1 MEAMS
6 EVRLETENGSD
17 ATSEGEG
24 WTDVDGTG
32 DCVKMEPPPPLDVLW
47 TSEFTEKSVVAELV
61 G

>member
-17 ATSEGEG
+17 ATSGEG
-24 WTDVDGTG
+24 WTVD
-32 DCVKMEPPPPLDVLW
+32 DCVKMEPPPPLGELW

>member
-17 ATSEGEG
+17 ATSGAG
-24 WTDVDGTG
+24 WIVDGGTG
-32 DCVKMEPPPPLDVLW
+32 DCVKMEPPPPLVELW
-47 TSEFTEKSVVAELV
+47 TREFTEKSVVAELV

>member
-6 EVRLETENGSD
+6 EVRLETEKGSD
-17 ATSEGEG
+17 VMSGEG
-24 WTDVDGTG
+24 WTVDVGTG
-32 DCVKMEPPPPLDVLW
+32 DCVKMEPLPPLGELW

>member
-1 MEAMS
+1 M
-6 EVRLETENGSD
+6 RLETENGSD

-32 DCVKMEPPPPLDVLW
+32 DCVKMEPPPPLGELW